1 MEEQDTEP
9 LVFADQFVDPDP
21 TKALTPEEL
30 LRRARM
36 ILATELGKDPI
47 LRQEMRNRFKA
58 EALISVRPT
67 ERGIAKI
74 DEFHPFFVRL
84 LQHGGYSDL
93 RVFGTEFQ
101 IPGEQAS
108 FQHARITTVPTYSSC

>member
-1 MEEQDTEP
+1 MEEQDSEP

-21 TKALTPEEL
+21 SKALAPEEL

-58 EALISVRPT
+58 DALITVTPT

-74 DEFHPFFVRL
+74 DEFHPYFVRL
-84 LQHGGYSDL
+84 PSTVCL
-93 RVFGTEFQ
+93 R
-101 IPGEQAS
+101 
-108 FQHARITTVPTYSSC
+108 